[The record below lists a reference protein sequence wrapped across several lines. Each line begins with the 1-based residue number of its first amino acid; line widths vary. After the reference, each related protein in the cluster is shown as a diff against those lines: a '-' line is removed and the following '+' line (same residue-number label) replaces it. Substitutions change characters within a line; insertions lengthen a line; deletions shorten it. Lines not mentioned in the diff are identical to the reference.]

1 MRYSEMFLP
10 TGREVP
16 SDAEVISHQLMI
28 RAGMIRKLTSGIYS
42 YLPLGYRVIRKV
54 EQIVREEMNKAGAQE
69 VFLPM
74 VQPAELWQE
83 SGRWEYYGK
92 ELLRFHDRHER
103 QYCLGPTHEEVITDL
118 VRNDIKTYRQ
128 LPRNLYQI
136 QTKFRDEV
144 RPRFGVM
151 RCREFGMKD
160 AYSFDA
166 DEAGAEASYEKM
178 FAAYNNIFN
187 RCGLKFRPVEADSGS
202 IGGKYSHEFMVM
214 AESGEDAMIVCDKC
228 SYAANLEKAEAG
240 RPKKVDST
248 EKDWLILES
257 VHTPNVRT
265 IEELSDFLQVG
276 PQDIVKTLIFNA
288 DGKPCA
294 ILIRGDQEVN
304 EIKVKNYLGANELTL
319 ADDEMI
325 MQATG
330 APRGFAG
337 AVKIKTRVI
346 ADYSVMNMINFV
358 TGANKEDYHLKN
370 VNIGRDC
377 EVESFADLRVVG
389 KNDKCPRCSGNIQFV
404 RGIEVGHVFKLG
416 TKYSKSLKAS
426 YLDKDGQ
433 EKIMIMGCYGI
444 GIGRTVAAC
453 IEQNNDANGIV
464 WPIPLAPYHVIITP
478 VNVNEGDVL
487 KAADK
492 IYNDLQAMGIEVI
505 FDDRDERAGVKFKDA
520 DLIGIPLRVIVGQ
533 KNLISGNV
541 ELKNRKSGE
550 TKLYPLEKI
559 VSEIKKNIDEGLE
572 QGIATTHAGGKTP
585 CSRI

>member
-16 SDAEVISHQLMI
+16 SDAEIISHQLMI

-42 YLPLGYRVIRKV
+42 YLPLGYRVIRKL
-54 EQIVREEMNKAGAQE
+54 EQIIREEMDKAGAQE
-69 VFLPM
+69 VHLSM

-83 SGRWEYYGK
+83 SGRWVHYGK
-92 ELLRFHDRHER
+92 ELLRFRDRHDHE
-103 QYCLGPTHEEVITDL
+103 YCLGPTHEEVITSL

-160 AYSFDA
+160 AYSFDV
-166 DEAGAEASYEKM
+166 DEEGAEKSYEKM
-178 FAAYNNIFN
+178 FDAYNNIFR

-214 AESGEDAMIVCDKC
+214 AESGEDAMVFCAKC
-228 SYAANLEKAEAG
+228 SYAANLEKAEVAC
-240 RPKKVDST
+240 PEKKRIFED
-248 EKDWLILES
+248 DFLPLENI
-257 VHTPNVRT
+257 HTPDVRT
-265 IEELSDFLQVG
+265 IEEVCAFLKVNS
-276 PQDIVKTLIFNA
+276 QDIVKTLIFVA

-294 ILIRGDQEVN
+294 VLIRGDQEVN
-304 EIKVKNYLGANELTL
+304 EIKVRNYLGASELEL
-319 ADDEMI
+319 ASDDVI

-337 AVKIKTRVI
+337 PVNLKIPI
-346 ADYSVMNMINFV
+346 LIDYSVIDMVNFV
-358 TGANKEDYHLKN
+358 TGANKENYHVRN
-370 VNIGRDC
+370 VNIGRDFK
-377 EVESFADLRVVG
+377 VEAFADFRIATAQ
-389 KNDKCPRCSGNIQFV
+389 DKCPRCGGDIKFA

-416 TKYSKSLKAS
+416 TKYSKAMKAV

-444 GIGRTVAAC
+444 GIGRTVAAG
-453 IEQNNDANGIV
+453 IEQNYDENGIV
-464 WPIPLAPYHVIITP
+464 WPMPLAPYHVIITP
-478 VNVNEGDVL
+478 VNVNQKDIMDTAENLYNSILAEGID
-487 KAADK
+487 
-492 IYNDLQAMGIEVI
+492 VI

-520 DLIGIPLRVIVGQ
+520 DMIGIPLRITIGQ
-533 KNLISGNV
+533 KNLAQGNV
-541 ELKNRKSGE
+541 EMRIRKTGE
-550 TKLYPLEKI
+550 TQLYPLQDIIQKI
-559 VSEIKKNIDEGLE
+559 KEFVQRELNPAII
-572 QGIATTHAGGKTP
+572 
-585 CSRI
+585 

>member
-54 EQIVREEMNKAGAQE
+54 EQIIREEMDKAGAQE
-69 VFLPM
+69 VHLPM

-83 SGRWEYYGK
+83 SGRWVHYGK
-92 ELLRFHDRHER
+92 ELLRFRDRHDHE
-103 QYCLGPTHEEVITDL
+103 YCLGPTHEEVITSL

-160 AYSFDA
+160 AYSFDV
-166 DEAGAEASYEKM
+166 DEAGAEKSYEKM
-178 FAAYNNIFN
+178 FAAYNNVFR

-214 AESGEDAMIVCDKC
+214 ADSGEDAIIFCDKC
-228 SYAANLEKAEAG
+228 AYAANLEKAEIG
-240 RPKKVDST
+240 EPEKKNISQ
-248 EKDWLILES
+248 KDWLPLES
-257 VHTPNVRT
+257 VHTPNART
-265 IEELSDFLQVG
+265 IEEVSTFLKVK
-276 PQDIVKTLIFNA
+276 PQNIVKTLIFNA
-288 DGKPCA
+288 DGKACA
-294 ILIRGDQEVN
+294 VLIRGDQEVN
-304 EIKVKNYLGANELTL
+304 EIKVKNYLGAAELEM

-325 MQATG
+325 IKATG

-346 ADYSVMNMINFV
+346 ADFSVMNMINFV
-358 TGANKEDYHLKN
+358 TGANKEDYHLIN
-370 VNIGRDC
+370 VNMGRDFN
-377 EVESFADLRVVG
+377 VEAFTDLRFVEE
-389 KNDKCPRCSGNIQFV
+389 NDSCPRCGGKIKFA

-416 TKYSKSLKAS
+416 TKYSKEMKAV

-453 IEQNNDANGIV
+453 IEQNNDENGIV
-464 WPIPLAPYHVIITP
+464 WPMPLAPYQVIITP
-478 VNVNEGDVL
+478 VNVNEKSIMD
-487 KAADK
+487 AAENL
-492 IYNDLQAMGIEVI
+492 YNSMLAEGIEVI

-520 DLIGIPLRVIVGQ
+520 DLIGIPLRIIIGQ
-533 KNLISGNV
+533 KNLVQGNV
-541 ELKNRKSGE
+541 ELKIRKTGE
-550 TKLYPLEKI
+550 NKLYSLQKI
-559 VSEIKKNIDEGLE
+559 VQQVKQMIVPEVEPLLPELRD
-572 QGIATTHAGGKTP
+572 
-585 CSRI
+585 

>member
-42 YLPLGYRVIRKV
+42 YLPIGYRVIRKV
-54 EQIVREEMNKAGAQE
+54 EQIVREEMNKASAQE
-69 VFLPM
+69 VFMPM

-92 ELLRFHDRHER
+92 ELLRFRDRHER

-166 DEAGAEASYEKM
+166 DEAGAEISYEKM
-178 FAAYNNIFN
+178 FAAYNKIFR

-214 AESGEDAMIVCDKC
+214 AESGEDAMVVCDKC
-228 SYAANLEKAEAG
+228 VYAANLEKAEVSVP
-240 RPKKVDST
+240 PKVNIT
-248 EKDWLILES
+248 EKDWLPQES
-257 VHTPNVRT
+257 VQTPNVRT
-265 IEELSDFLQVG
+265 IEEVSDFLKVS
-276 PQDIVKTLIFNA
+276 PRDIVKTLIFNA
-288 DGKPCA
+288 DGQHCA

-304 EIKVKNYLGANELTL
+304 EIKVKNYLGANELEL

-325 MQATG
+325 MKATG

-337 AVKIKTRVI
+337 AVKIKTRII
-346 ADYSVMNMINFV
+346 ADYSVMNMVNFV

-370 VNIGRDC
+370 VNIGRDFK
-377 EVESFADLRVVG
+377 VEAFADLRVAE
-389 KNDKCPRCSGNIQFV
+389 KNDKCPRCGGSIQFV

-416 TKYSKSLKAS
+416 TKYSKALKAS

-464 WPIPLAPYHVIITP
+464 WPMPLAPYHVIVTP
-478 VNVNEGDVL
+478 VNVNEEDVFQ
-487 KAADK
+487 AAEK
-492 IYNDLQAMGIEVI
+492 IYRDLLAEGIEVI

-520 DLIGIPLRVIVGQ
+520 DLIGIPLRVTIGQ
-533 KNLISGNV
+533 KNLVSGNV
-541 ELKNRKSGE
+541 ELKNRKSGQTTIYSLAE
-550 TKLYPLEKI
+550 I
-559 VSEIKKNIDEGLE
+559 VSEIKKNIAEGLNPPAKQPPE
-572 QGIATTHAGGKTP
+572 V
-585 CSRI
+585 